1 MKHLKKS
8 ISAVLLLTALLL
20 TVGCGKT
27 PPAETKSPEATH
39 PETRTT
45 AAEPDT
51 ESIPGTDTTGNESD
65 TAAPETGT
73 ASGHAYRTSGTLR
86 STTGTYLDLFVDWV
100 AESPDGVHVTLTL
113 TASLHC
119 YSIDVGARP
128 DMGRI
133 TLGDQTGKF
142 STPAFRQEKNE
153 KTTFPVFTRTYEL
166 TAGTD
171 FPVQSDGVGSLPVK
185 VVWPFNG
192 TYGKTPLGDVVAEG
206 TLKLGN

>member
-8 ISAVLLLTALLL
+8 ISVVLLLTALLL

-27 PPAETKSPEATH
+27 PPAETKSPEATN
-39 PETRTT
+39 PEMRTT

-51 ESIPGTDTTGNESD
+51 GNASGTDTVGNES
-65 TAAPETGT
+65 ETVPGT
-73 ASGHAYRTSGTLR
+73 ASERAYRTSGTLR

-133 TLGDQTGKF
+133 TLGDQTEKF

-171 FPVQSDGVGSLPVK
+171 FPVQSDGVGSLPVR
-185 VVWPFNG
+185 VVWQFNG

>member
-27 PPAETKSPEATH
+27 PPTETKSPEATH

-51 ESIPGTDTTGNESD
+51 GSIPGTDTAGEESA
-65 TAAPETGT
+65 TAPET
-73 ASGHAYRTSGTLR
+73 ASGHAYRTSGTFR
-86 STTGTYLDLFVDWV
+86 STTGTYLDLYVDWV

-119 YSIDVGARP
+119 YSIDIGARP
-128 DMGRI
+128 DMGKI
-133 TLGDQTGKF
+133 VLGDKTEKF

-153 KTTFPVFTRTYEL
+153 KTTFPVFTRTYKL
-166 TAGTD
+166 AAGTD
-171 FPVQSDGVGSLPVK
+171 FPVAADGTGSLPVK

-192 TYGKTPLGDVVAEG
+192 TYGKTSLGDVIAEG
-206 TLKLGN
+206 TLKPGN

>member
-27 PPAETKSPEATH
+27 SPAETKSPEATN

-45 AAEPDT
+45 SAEPDT
-51 ESIPGTDTTGNESD
+51 GNASGADTSGNESATD
-65 TAAPETGT
+65 PET

-86 STTGTYLDLFVDWV
+86 STTGTYLDLYVDWV

-128 DMGRI
+128 DMGKI
-133 TLGDQTGKF
+133 VLGDKTEKF

-153 KTTFPVFTRTYEL
+153 KTTFPVFTRTYDL

-171 FPVQSDGVGSLPVK
+171 FPVSADGTGSLPVK

-192 TYGKTPLGDVVAEG
+192 TYGKTPLGDVIAEG

>member
-27 PPAETKSPEATH
+27 SPAETKSPEATN
-39 PETRTT
+39 PEMRTA

-51 ESIPGTDTTGNESD
+51 GSTPGTDTAGNES
-65 TAAPETGT
+65 ETVPGT
-73 ASGHAYRTSGTLR
+73 ASERAYRTSGTLR

-133 TLGDQTGKF
+133 TLGDKTGKF
-142 STPAFRQEKNE
+142 STPAFRQERNE

-171 FPVQSDGVGSLPVK
+171 FPVQSDGVGSLPVR
-185 VVWPFNG
+185 VVWQFNG
-192 TYGKTPLGDVVAEG
+192 TYGKTPLGDVIAEG